1 MNNVFMRR
9 IDVTEEY
16 TPLVAERTVLT
27 VTISAPPTNS
37 ANVFFK
43 GDDGSDVPW
52 LSGEWHLFSRIN
64 LAELQVKGT
73 PGDVVTI
80 IGGSW

>member
-1 MNNVFMRR
+1 MNNVFMRKVN
-9 IDVTEEY
+9 VTEEY
-16 TPLVAERTVLT
+16 APLVSERTVLT
-27 VTISAPPTNS
+27 VTISAPPANS
-37 ANVFFK
+37 ASVFFK

-52 LSGEWHLFSRIN
+52 MAGEWHQFSRIN

>member
-1 MNNVFMRR
+1 MNNIIMRK
-9 IDVTEEY
+9 IDVTEDY
-16 TPLVAERTVLT
+16 TPLAAEKTVCT

-52 LSGEWHLFSRIN
+52 ISGEWHTLKSVD
-64 LAELQVKGT
+64 LADIQVKGT
-73 PGDVVTI
+73 VGDVLTI
-80 IGGSW
+80 VGGTW

>member
-1 MNNVFMRR
+1 MNNVFLRK

-16 TPLVAERTVLT
+16 IPLASERIVLT
-27 VTISAPPTNS
+27 VTISAPPTNT

-43 GDDGSDVPW
+43 GDGGSDVPW
-52 LSGEWHLFSRIN
+52 TSGEWHQFSSIN

-73 PGDVVTI
+73 PGDVITI
-80 IGGSW
+80 IGGTY

>member
-1 MNNVFMRR
+1 MNNVFLRK

-16 TPLVAERTVLT
+16 TPLASERIVLT
-27 VTISAPPTNS
+27 VTISAPPTNA

-52 LSGEWHLFSRIN
+52 VAGEYHSFSSIN

-73 PGDVVTI
+73 PGDVITI
-80 IGGSW
+80 IGGTW

>member
-9 IDVTEEY
+9 IDVTAEY
-16 TPLVAERTVLT
+16 TPLVSERTVLT

-43 GDDGSDVPW
+43 GDDGSDVMW
-52 LSGEWHLFSRIN
+52 LAGEYHAFCSIN